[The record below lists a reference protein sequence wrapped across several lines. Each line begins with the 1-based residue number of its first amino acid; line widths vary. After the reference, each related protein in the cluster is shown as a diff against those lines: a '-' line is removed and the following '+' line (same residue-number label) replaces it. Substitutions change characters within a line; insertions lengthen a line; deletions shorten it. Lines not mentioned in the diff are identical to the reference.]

1 MIKLKEAVI
10 VEGKYDKIKLSNIV
24 DALIIDV
31 GGFAIFNNKEKVQMI
46 KKVADQNGVI
56 ILTDS
61 DAAGFII
68 RNYLSN
74 LIPKDKVK
82 HAYIPDVFGK
92 EKRKVKPSG
101 EGKLGVEGL
110 SSQIILDAITKACPA
125 KDINSEDKRLI
136 TAADLYRDGFSGRE
150 NSKLK
155 RKLLVKKLN
164 LPEHISQKALIK
176 VLNTL
181 ITYQDYLMLI
191 EEIQ

>member
-1 MIKLKEAVI
+1 MIKLKEAII
-10 VEGKYDKIKLSNIV
+10 VEGKYDKIKLSSIV

-46 KKVADQNGVI
+46 KQIADQSGVI

-74 LIPKDKVK
+74 VIPKNKVK
-82 HAYIPDVFGK
+82 HAYVPDVYGK
-92 EKRKVKPSG
+92 EKRKQKPSG

-110 SSQIILDAITKACPA
+110 STQIILDAIKKASPA
-125 KDINSEDKRLI
+125 EDINQKEKRLI

-150 NSKLK
+150 NSKIK
-155 RKLLVKKLN
+155 RNALVKKLN

-181 ITYQDYLMLI
+181 ITYEDYLTLI
-191 EEIQ
+191 KDI